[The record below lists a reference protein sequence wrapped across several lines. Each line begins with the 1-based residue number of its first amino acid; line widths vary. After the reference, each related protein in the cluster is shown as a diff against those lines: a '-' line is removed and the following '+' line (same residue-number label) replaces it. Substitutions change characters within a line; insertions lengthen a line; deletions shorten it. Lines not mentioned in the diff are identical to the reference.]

1 MYRIERSV
9 LISKNDLH
17 PNPWNPN
24 RTSERVQEAIKESV
38 TEYGQVLELLVRPHP
53 EIEGEYQILDG
64 EHRYNVLP
72 ENVYCNVIHDVPE
85 SHARKLTVIM
95 NETRGEADKIALAQL
110 LAEVSQELDPE
121 ELLKAL
127 PYDAG
132 ELNELVKLA
141 EVDWDQFDDSVED
154 TTEEENEPDQELE
167 LESFMALVDVQTMEL
182 LNQAK
187 ALVSE
192 NQTLSKDYR
201 IAWGEVLSGIVN
213 DYLATGTK

>member
-1 MYRIERSV
+1 MWRMYRIERSV

-24 RTSERVQEAIKESV
+24 RTSDRVQEAIKESV

-72 ENVYCNVIHDVPE
+72 ENVYCNVIYDVPE

-127 PYDAG
+127 PYDAS

-154 TTEEENEPDQELE
+154 TTEEENESDQELG
-167 LESFMALVDVQTMEL
+167 LESFVALVDVQTMEL

-201 IAWGEVLSGIVN
+201 IAWGEVS
-213 DYLATGTK
+213 